1 MDFAFNPG
9 QGFATARLMLK
20 AILLSLLG
28 IFHLIAFIAA
38 RRWHR
43 ARYFRRL
50 SERTL
55 ALRSQW
61 NGIIDGTVCPRTWRL
76 NRLDCELVEAMLL
89 DSIEAANAEQLPGL
103 LACLRSSGLLDLR
116 IYHARS
122 GVGWRQHS
130 ALVALG
136 RTRAVEAVAALEEA
150 LDSTDTETRIAAARG
165 LGRTG
170 LPQAAVA
177 ILDHLLSDGLPIP
190 EYTVK
195 NALANCCRHSPQM
208 LLPYLKDADGPA
220 RTIVARVLAELATPA
235 LGEDL
240 IVLAT
245 DGDAEV
251 RASAARAMGASQASF
266 ALPVLSVLVRD
277 QEWFVRL
284 RAVVALS
291 SIQEPG
297 RIRPLLHALCD
308 SNRYV
313 RQRAA
318 WALSQMGSHLE
329 QILYQV
335 VDTQDS
341 YALQAFVSE
350 LERTGATERLLE
362 VLHKS
367 GDSAA
372 AAQILLQAIADSR
385 KELSKSV
392 ERSAAAAG
400 GR

>member
-1 MDFAFNPG
+1 
-9 QGFATARLMLK
+9 
-20 AILLSLLG
+20 
-28 IFHLIAFIAA
+28 LIAFIAA

-89 DSIEAANAEQLPGL
+89 DSMEAANAEQLPGL

-116 IYHARS
+116 IHQARS
-122 GVGWRQHS
+122 AVGWRQRS

-136 RTRAVEAVAALEEA
+136 RTRALEAVAALNEA
-150 LDSTDTETRIAAARG
+150 LDSPATETRIAAARG

-177 ILDHLLSDGLPIP
+177 ILDHLLSGGLPIP

-195 NALANCCRHSPQM
+195 NALANCCRHSPQT
-208 LLPYLKDADGPA
+208 LLPYLKDAGGPA

-266 ALPVLSVLVRD
+266 ALPELSVLVRD

-308 SNRYV
+308 SNRHV

-318 WALSQMGSHLE
+318 CALSQMGSHLE

-372 AAQILLQAIADSR
+372 AAQILLQAIANSR

-392 ERSAAAAG
+392 ELSAAAAG

>member
-9 QGFATARLMLK
+9 QEFATARLILK

-61 NGIIDGTVCPRTWRL
+61 NGILDGTVCPRTWRL

-89 DSIEAANAEQLPGL
+89 DSMEAANPEQLPGL

-116 IYHARS
+116 IHQARS
-122 GVGWRQHS
+122 AVGWRQRS

-136 RTRAVEAVAALEEA
+136 RTRSVEAVAALEEA
-150 LDSTDTETRIAAARG
+150 LDSPATETRIAAARG

-195 NALANCCRHSPQM
+195 NALANCCRHSPQT
-208 LLPYLKDADGPA
+208 LLPYLKDAGGPA

-240 IVLAT
+240 IILAT

-318 WALSQMGSHLE
+318 WALSQMGSDLE

-372 AAQILLQAIADSR
+372 AAQILLQAIANSR

-392 ERSAAAAG
+392 EHSAAAAG

>member
-9 QGFATARLMLK
+9 QEFATARLILK

-76 NRLDCELVEAMLL
+76 NRLDCELVESMLL
-89 DSIEAANAEQLPGL
+89 DSIEAANAEQLPVL

-116 IYHARS
+116 IHQARN
-122 GVGWRQHS
+122 GVGSRQHS

-136 RTRAVEAVAALEEA
+136 RTRAVEAVAALADA
-150 LDSTDTETRIAAARG
+150 LDFPATETRIAAARG

-177 ILDHLLSDGLPIP
+177 ILDHLLSGGLPIP

-195 NALANCCRHSPQM
+195 NALANCCRHSPQT
-208 LLPYLKDADGPA
+208 LLPYLKHADGPA

-251 RASAARAMGASQASF
+251 RASAARAMGVSQVSF

-372 AAQILLQAIADSR
+372 AAQILLQAIANSR

-392 ERSAAAAG
+392 ELSAAAAG

>member
-9 QGFATARLMLK
+9 QEFATARLILK

-61 NGIIDGTVCPRTWRL
+61 NCILDGTVCPRTWRL

-116 IYHARS
+116 IHQARS
-122 GVGWRQHS
+122 SVGWRQRS

-136 RTRAVEAVAALEEA
+136 RTRAAEAVVALEEA
-150 LDSTDTETRIAAARG
+150 LDSPATETRIAAARG

-177 ILDHLLSDGLPIP
+177 MLDHLLSDGLPIP

-195 NALANCCRHSPQM
+195 NALANCCRHSPQT
-208 LLPYLKDADGPA
+208 LLPYLKDAGGPA

-240 IVLAT
+240 IILAT

-277 QEWFVRL
+277 PEWFVRL

-318 WALSQMGSHLE
+318 WALSQMGSDLE

-372 AAQILLQAIADSR
+372 AAQILLQAIANSR

-392 ERSAAAAG
+392 EHSAAAAG

>member
-9 QGFATARLMLK
+9 QEFATARLILK

-38 RRWHR
+38 RRWQR

-55 ALRSQW
+55 GLRSQW

-89 DSIEAANAEQLPGL
+89 DSMEAANAEQLPGL

-116 IYHARS
+116 IHQARN
-122 GVGWRQHS
+122 GVGWRQRS

-150 LDSTDTETRIAAARG
+150 LDSPATETRIAAARG

-177 ILDHLLSDGLPIP
+177 ILDHLLSGGLPIP

-195 NALANCCRHSPQM
+195 NALANCCRHSPQT
-208 LLPYLKDADGPA
+208 LLPYLKDAGGPA

-362 VLHKS
+362 ALHKS

-372 AAQILLQAIADSR
+372 AAQILLQAIANSR

-392 ERSAAAAG
+392 ELSAAAAG

>member
-1 MDFAFNPG
+1 M
-9 QGFATARLMLK
+9 
-20 AILLSLLG
+20 
-28 IFHLIAFIAA
+28 
-38 RRWHR
+38 
-43 ARYFRRL
+43 
-50 SERTL
+50 
-55 ALRSQW
+55 
-61 NGIIDGTVCPRTWRL
+61 
-76 NRLDCELVEAMLL
+76 
-89 DSIEAANAEQLPGL
+89 
-103 LACLRSSGLLDLR
+103 
-116 IYHARS
+116 
-122 GVGWRQHS
+122 
-130 ALVALG
+130 
-136 RTRAVEAVAALEEA
+136 
-150 LDSTDTETRIAAARG
+150 
-165 LGRTG
+165 
-170 LPQAAVA
+170 
-177 ILDHLLSDGLPIP
+177 
-190 EYTVK
+190 
-195 NALANCCRHSPQM
+195 
-208 LLPYLKDADGPA
+208 
-220 RTIVARVLAELATPA
+220 ARVLAELATPA

-318 WALSQMGSHLE
+318 WALSQMGSDLE

-372 AAQILLQAIADSR
+372 AAQILLQAIANSR
-385 KELSKSV
+385 NELSKSV

>member
-9 QGFATARLMLK
+9 QEFATARLILK

-61 NGIIDGTVCPRTWRL
+61 NGIIDGTVCPRKWRL

-89 DSIEAANAEQLPGL
+89 DSIEAANTEQLPGL

-116 IYHARS
+116 IHQARS
-122 GVGWRQHS
+122 AVGWRQRS

-136 RTRAVEAVAALEEA
+136 RTRAVEAVAALAEA
-150 LDSTDTETRIAAARG
+150 LDSPATETRIAAARG

-195 NALANCCRHSPQM
+195 NALVNCCRHSPQT
-208 LLPYLKDADGPA
+208 LLPYLKDAKGPA

-266 ALPVLSVLVRD
+266 ALPVLSVMVRD

-291 SIQEPG
+291 SIQEPE

-350 LERTGATERLLE
+350 LERTGAIERLLE

-372 AAQILLQAIADSR
+372 GAQILLQAIANSR

-392 ERSAAAAG
+392 ELSAAAAG

>member
-9 QGFATARLMLK
+9 QEFATARLILK

-61 NGIIDGTVCPRTWRL
+61 NGILDGTVCPRTWRL

-89 DSIEAANAEQLPGL
+89 DSMEAANAEQLPAL

-116 IYHARS
+116 IHQARS
-122 GVGWRQHS
+122 SVGWRQRS

-150 LDSTDTETRIAAARG
+150 LDSPATETRIAAARG

-195 NALANCCRHSPQM
+195 NALANCCRHSPQT
-208 LLPYLKDADGPA
+208 LLPYLKDAGGPA

-297 RIRPLLHALCD
+297 RIRPLLRALCD

-318 WALSQMGSHLE
+318 WALSQMGSDLE

-335 VDTQDS
+335 VDTEDG

-350 LERTGATERLLE
+350 LERTGTTERLLE

-372 AAQILLQAIADSR
+372 AAQILLQAIANSR

>member
-9 QGFATARLMLK
+9 QEFATARLILK

-61 NGIIDGTVCPRTWRL
+61 NGILDGTVCPRTWRL

-116 IYHARS
+116 IHQARS
-122 GVGWRQHS
+122 GVGWRRRS

-136 RTRAVEAVAALEEA
+136 RTRAAEAVGALEEA
-150 LDSTDTETRIAAARG
+150 LDSPATETRIAAARG

-170 LPQAAVA
+170 RPQAAVA
-177 ILDHLLSDGLPIP
+177 ILDHLLSGGLPIP

-195 NALANCCRHSPQM
+195 NALANCCRYSPQT
-208 LLPYLKDADGPA
+208 LLPYLKDAGGPA

-240 IVLAT
+240 IILAT

-318 WALSQMGSHLE
+318 WALSQMGSDLE

-372 AAQILLQAIADSR
+372 AAQILLQAIANSR